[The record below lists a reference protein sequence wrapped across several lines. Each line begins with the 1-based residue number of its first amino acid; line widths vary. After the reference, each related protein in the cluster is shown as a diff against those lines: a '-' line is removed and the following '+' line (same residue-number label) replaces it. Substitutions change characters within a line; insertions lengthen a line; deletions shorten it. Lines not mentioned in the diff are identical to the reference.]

1 MPLRRLKNT
10 REGFTLVEVAVAISI
25 LAIAFTTLI
34 TLNTRFLS
42 AYFND
47 RSITQA
53 ALLGQRALAMIEVEG
68 SPPDVGTKQ
77 GDFLELLEKSGDIYK
92 KDEIEKLIKNWTYTL
107 EVQAIP
113 VPPEEDAMR
122 RIDLTVSWG
131 DSAEEEF
138 ALVYFMKS
146 KPEQ

>member
-1 MPLRRLKNT
+1 MLLRLRNHSAA
-10 REGFTLVEVAVAISI
+10 GFTLVEVAVAIAI
-25 LAIAFTTLI
+25 LAVAFTTLI

-42 AYFND
+42 SYFND
-47 RSITQA
+47 RNITQA
-53 ALLGQRALAMIEVEG
+53 ALLAQRVLSLMEVEG
-68 SPPDVGTKQ
+68 SPPDVGSKK

-92 KDEIEKLIKNWTYTL
+92 KNEIEQLVKNWTYTL

-113 VPPEEDAMR
+113 VPPDDDAMR

-131 DSAEEEF
+131 ESAAEEF

-146 KPEQ
+146 KSET